1 MQRLWRQC
9 AANGDFYQHRYE
21 GLYCNG
27 CEQFYAPGDV
37 AESRCPEHAAPLHRV
52 VEQNRFFRLSTY
64 ADELHR
70 VIAEGEVAVVPA
82 TKRNEVLAFIKSG
95 LADFS
100 VSRPAGRSGGWGIG
114 VPDDP
119 SQVVYVWWDALT
131 TYVTALGYGTD
142 DGSAYRDW
150 WVDADERVHVIGKGI
165 LRFHAVYWLALL
177 LSTKQPLP
185 TSIFVHDYV
194 SVDGEK
200 LAKSAAGAVGPADVV
215 AAYGVDALRWWFV
228 REVPVV
234 GDVDFT
240 VERLVGCAN
249 TDLANGLGSLVQR
262 TLTLVRT
269 YSGGPAS
276 AARKPGTTCQRLS
289 GGRGFFGVPP
299 GSPGGRTA
307 HGCRDRS
314 PEPDRCRPRAVRPAL
329 GLDRTLRRRRCR
341 QQVRRTNPS
350 LGDRPASGISRRWR
364 YERAG
369 CSARDPGP
377 RLSQHRPR
385 ADAVPAYRGGRTA
398 SPARTRQPRR
408 RPYTRLSA
416 PRCNNRA
423 ATGLT
428 VTSLPLTCSSR
439 PDMLTP

>member
-1 MQRLWRQC
+1 MDRQRLTLTTAIPYVNGPPHLGHALELVQTDVLARHRRLRGQQVRFQTGTDDNAFKNVAAARAAGQPIREFVDAHGDGFAALRDTLTLSYDDFIRTSSDPPCAPGVQRLWRQC

-52 VEQNRFFRLSTY
+52 VEQNWFFRLSTY

-131 TYVTALGYGTD
+131 NYVTALGYGTD

-177 LSTKQPLP
+177 LS
-185 TSIFVHDYV
+185 
-194 SVDGEK
+194 
-200 LAKSAAGAVGPADVV
+200 AKH
-215 AAYGVDALRWWFV
+215 RC
-228 REVPVV
+228 R
-234 GDVDFT
+234 
-240 VERLVGCAN
+240 
-249 TDLANGLGSLVQR
+249 
-262 TLTLVRT
+262 
-269 YSGGPAS
+269 
-276 AARKPGTTCQRLS
+276 RLS
-289 GGRGFFGVPP
+289 SSTTTSAWTVKNL
-299 GSPGGRTA
+299 
-307 HGCRDRS
+307 
-314 PEPDRCRPRAVRPAL
+314 PRA
-329 GLDRTLRRRRCR
+329 R
-341 QQVRRTNPS
+341 QGPSVRRT
-350 LGDRPASGISRRWR
+350 W
-364 YERAG
+364 
-369 CSARDPGP
+369 
-377 RLSQHRPR
+377 
-385 ADAVPAYRGGRTA
+385 
-398 SPARTRQPRR
+398 
-408 RPYTRLSA
+408 
-416 PRCNNRA
+416 
-423 ATGLT
+423 
-428 VTSLPLTCSSR
+428 
-439 PDMLTP
+439 